1 MASGRASRGSPA
13 LPVPLRGFALT
24 TKTQEIA
31 FSHFTARNR
40 RLGRAGGSYP
50 VGPTADYQLSKAA
63 FKKESL
69 VGRLGG
75 LVG

>member
-1 MASGRASRGSPA
+1 M
-13 LPVPLRGFALT
+13 T

-69 VGRLGG
+69 VGRLGD